1 MTRAAIYARFST
13 TMQREASIE
22 DQVRICRERA
32 ALERC
37 EVIEVFSDMA
47 ISGASTRRPGLQS
60 LLALAERGGVD
71 VILCEALDRL
81 SRDQADVAQL
91 YKRLSFHDVRIITTS
106 EGEINELH
114 VGLKGTMNQMF
125 LKDLAAKT
133 RRGLRGRV
141 EAGKSGGGNA
151 YGYRVVRG
159 LGPDGQPVTGER
171 EIVPCEAEV
180 IRRIYQEFADGYSP
194 KKIAQRLNA
203 DGISGP
209 RGTHWRDTAIRGHR
223 QRGTGIINNE
233 LYIGRLIWNRLRYV
247 KDPET
252 GKRVSRLNP
261 EQDWV
266 IHDVPELRIVTDAL
280 WDAVK
285 WRQKE
290 IDATPAVQ
298 GIRKSR
304 FWEKKRSQHLL
315 TGKLACG
322 CCGGGF
328 AAVGKDYLACS
339 NARKLQTCSATRSI
353 KRATLEDAAL
363 GLLRDR
369 LMQPDAVAEFVTA
382 FTRAANAQRRDEGI
396 KHEQT
401 RKALKDVERKLAGLY
416 DAIADGLRT
425 PGLLQKLQA
434 LEEEKAE
441 LERKLEAPAPSAVR
455 FHPKLAELYRSK
467 VTELSEA
474 LKDDTIRVPALNL
487 LRSLIDRV
495 VVHHDAGRKGV
506 TLEVEG
512 ALSAMISQ
520 AQPGG
525 LGDVDPGSVKLVA
538 GVGFEPTT
546 FRL

>member
-223 QRGTGIINNE
+223 QRGTGIITNE